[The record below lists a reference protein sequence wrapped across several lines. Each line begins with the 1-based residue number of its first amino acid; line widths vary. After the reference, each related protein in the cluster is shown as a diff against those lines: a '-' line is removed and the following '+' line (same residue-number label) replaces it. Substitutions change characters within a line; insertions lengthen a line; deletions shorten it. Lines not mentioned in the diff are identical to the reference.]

1 MAEVIGFVSGKG
13 GMGKTALCAA
23 IAVSLAA
30 AGRKVLCIDCQDVYG
45 DLDAYL
51 GLEGLPHL
59 TYGELCRGQYSLE
72 KATAHPADSRLRFLA
87 APASQ
92 ATVDREAFAHLLR
105 QARQQFDYIL
115 LDDPREEMCADRYYL
130 VTTAHPAAIR
140 GARRKADVLE
150 VQGRSDTRLIVNAID
165 VKQMAALDLNV
176 DDVMD
181 EAGLGLMGVVPYDW
195 SVTAACAAGKP
206 LQGKKGAAAAAN
218 RIASRIQGIHTAIP
232 SRL

>member
-1 MAEVIGFVSGKG
+1 MVPACINKSGYAFVGQRLYCVPQG
-13 GMGKTALCAA
+13 LCAA
-23 IAVSLAA
+23 FVAKYNGPGGHVQGFL
-30 AGRKVLCIDCQDVYG
+30 
-45 DLDAYL
+45 YL
-51 GLEGLPHL
+51 
-59 TYGELCRGQYSLE
+59 
-72 KATAHPADSRLRFLA
+72 
-87 APASQ
+87 
-92 ATVDREAFAHLLR
+92 AHLLR

-150 VQGRSDTRLIVNAID
+150 VRGRSDTRLIVNAID